1 MENTNTLNILA
12 KDLRIGQDILADV
25 YGDGDYVP
33 LLVTNI
39 EFADALSYDGQWY
52 RNEYA
57 DTLGTVRGAL
67 LRVTGVTLDGLE
79 HECVLVHENELVLL
93 ISK

>member
-25 YGDGDYVP
+25 CGDYVP